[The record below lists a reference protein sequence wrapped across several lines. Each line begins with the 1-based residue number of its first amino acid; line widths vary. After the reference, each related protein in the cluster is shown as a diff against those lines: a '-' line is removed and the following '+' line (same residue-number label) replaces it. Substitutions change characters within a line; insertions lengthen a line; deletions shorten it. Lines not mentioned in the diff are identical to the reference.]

1 VQHTEADIDKHL
13 AVFEEVAPD
22 LAKTQ
27 KERGLKFVGA
37 AGH

>member
-1 VQHTEADIDKHL
+1 VQHTEAEIDKHL
-13 AVFEEVAPD
+13 AVFEEVAAG

-27 KERGLKFVGA
+27 KERGLKFVGV